1 MKGKFSKALV
11 DRAVRSTKALDP
23 LQHFIAIIT
32 AATAIQWVIPEKVD
46 EETPARLRRRAWRRR
61 DRLELRPQ

>member
-32 AATAIQWVIPEKVD
+32 AATA
-46 EETPARLRRRAWRRR
+46 
-61 DRLELRPQ
+61 RLELRPQ